1 MKYFTI
7 DELTRSSEAKRR
19 GIDNTPPQSAT
30 ANLKALVE
38 NILDPLREMWGKPI
52 KVNSGYRCPKLN
64 AAVGGSSQS
73 SHMSGCAADI
83 TTGTQKT
90 NGELLELLMGSG
102 LPYTK
107 VIDEQQCSW
116 IHITFIKGK
125 PRRENIKAVRKNG
138 KWIYSK
144 M

>member
-7 DELTRSSEAKRR
+7 DELARSSEAKRR

-83 TTGTQKT
+83 TTGTQET

-107 VIDEQQCSW
+107 VIDEQYCSW

-125 PRRENIKAVRKNG
+125 PRRENIKAVKKNG

>member
-73 SHMSGCAADI
+73 SHMSGYAADI
-83 TTGTQKT
+83 TTGTQKA

-107 VIDEQQCSW
+107 VIDEQYCSW
-116 IHITFIKGK
+116 IHITFIEGK
-125 PRRENIKAVRKNG
+125 PRRENIKAVKKNG

>member
-19 GIDNTPPQSAT
+19 GIDNTPSQSAA

-83 TTGTQKT
+83 TTGTQKI
-90 NGELLELLMGSG
+90 NSELLELLIGSR

-107 VIDEQQCSW
+107 VIDEQYCSW

-125 PRRENIKAVRKNG
+125 PRRENIKAVKKNG

>member
-83 TTGTQKT
+83 TTGTQKI
-90 NGELLELLMGSG
+90 NSELLELLIGSG

-107 VIDEQQCSW
+107 VIDEQYCSW

-125 PRRENIKAVRKNG
+125 PRRENIKAVKKNG